1 MTQFNKA
8 TLAKILEI
16 LGSDHAGEVM
26 AAAKLATTMVREAGF
41 SWDEVLRP
49 DLLAKTQIVQPASVF
64 GDAGFAKPATAASA
78 ASGSGP
84 MGMKRDRERDL
95 SPYEQFFMLLLS
107 PRTPS
112 HVKKELRSW
121 EARVLDGE
129 ITPQEKSDLRH
140 LFRQFVA

>member
-41 SWDEVLRP
+41 SWEEILRP
-49 DLLAKTQIVQPASVF
+49 DLLPKGQIARPASVF
-64 GDAGFAKPATAASA
+64 GDNGHARPANGPTAVGA
-78 ASGSGP
+78 GP
-84 MGMKRDRERDL
+84 MGMRREREL

-129 ITPQEKSDLRH
+129 ITPQEKQDLRH

>member
-8 TLAKILEI
+8 TLAKILEV
-16 LGSDHAGEVM
+16 LGSDHAGEVV
-26 AAAKLATTMVREAGF
+26 AAARLASTMVREAGF
-41 SWDEVLRP
+41 SWEEILRS
-49 DLLAKTQIVQPASVF
+49 DLAPKAQVVSAASIF
-64 GDAGFAKPATAASA
+64 SEAGFAKSV
-78 ASGSGP
+78 SGSTTSTGTGP
-84 MGMKRDRERDL
+84 MGMRRERDL

-129 ITPQEKSDLRH
+129 ITPQEKQDLRH

>member
-1 MTQFNKA
+1 MTQFNRA

-26 AAAKLATTMVREAGF
+26 AAAKLASTMVREAGF
-41 SWDEVLRP
+41 SWEEILRA
-49 DLLAKTQIVQPASVF
+49 DLLPKAQTANPGSGF
-64 GDAGFAKPATAASA
+64 GENGHAGPMPATTTV
-78 ASGSGP
+78 GSGP
-84 MGMKRDRERDL
+84 MGMRRERDL

-112 HVKKELRSW
+112 DVKRQLRSW

-129 ITPQEKSDLRH
+129 ITPQERQNLRH

>member
-1 MTQFNKA
+1 MTQFNRV
-8 TLAKILEI
+8 TLAKILEV

-26 AAAKLATTMVREAGF
+26 AAANLATTMVREAGF
-41 SWDEVLRP
+41 SWEEILRP
-49 DLLAKTQIVQPASVF
+49 DLTPKVQIARPNAF
-64 GDAGFAKPATAASA
+64 GENGYARTSPPEPTMVGA
-78 ASGSGP
+78 GP
-84 MGMKRDRERDL
+84 MGMRREREL

-129 ITPQEKSDLRH
+129 ITPQEKQDLRH

>member
-1 MTQFNKA
+1 MTQFNKV
-8 TLAKILEI
+8 TLAKILEV

-41 SWDEVLRP
+41 SWEEILRP
-49 DLLAKTQIVQPASVF
+49 DLLAKAQV
-64 GDAGFAKPATAASA
+64 AKPSSA
-78 ASGSGP
+78 FGENDHARPASGSAAVGAGP
-84 MGMKRDRERDL
+84 MGMRRDREL

-112 HVKKELRSW
+112 HVKRELRSW

-129 ITPQEKSDLRH
+129 ITPQERQDLRH

>member
-1 MTQFNKA
+1 MTQFNKT

-41 SWDEVLRP
+41 SWEEILRP
-49 DLLAKTQIVQPASVF
+49 DLLPKAQLARSGAAVSEASH
-64 GDAGFAKPATAASA
+64 ARSAPEPATVGA
-78 ASGSGP
+78 GP
-84 MGMKRDRERDL
+84 MGMRREREL

-107 PRTPS
+107 PRTPN

-129 ITPQEKSDLRH
+129 ITPQERQDLRH

>member
-41 SWDEVLRP
+41 SWEEILRP
-49 DLLAKTQIVQPASVF
+49 DLLPRGQIARPSSSF
-64 GDAGFAKPATAASA
+64 GENGHARPSNGTAPLGA
-78 ASGSGP
+78 GP
-84 MGMKRDRERDL
+84 MGMRREREL

-129 ITPQEKSDLRH
+129 ITPQEKQDLRH

>member
-1 MTQFNKA
+1 MTQFNKT

-41 SWDEVLRP
+41 SWEEILRP
-49 DLLAKTQIVQPASVF
+49 DLLPKAQLARPGPTL
-64 GDAGFAKPATAASA
+64 GEDAQAKPAAGPTTVGA
-78 ASGSGP
+78 GP
-84 MGMKRDRERDL
+84 MGMRRDREL

-112 HVKKELRSW
+112 HVKRELRSW

-129 ITPQEKSDLRH
+129 ITPQERQDLRH

>member
-1 MTQFNKA
+1 MTQFNKV
-8 TLAKILEI
+8 TLAKILEV

-41 SWDEVLRP
+41 SWEEILRP
-49 DLLAKTQIVQPASVF
+49 DLLPKAQA
-64 GDAGFAKPATAASA
+64 AKPISAFSDNDHAKPPPGSTAIGA
-78 ASGSGP
+78 GP
-84 MGMKRDRERDL
+84 MGMRREREL

-129 ITPQEKSDLRH
+129 ITPQERQDLRH

>member
-8 TLAKILEI
+8 TLARVLEI
-16 LGSDHAGEVM
+16 LGSEHAGEVV
-26 AAAKLATTMVREAGF
+26 AAARLASTMVKEAGF
-41 SWDEVLRP
+41 SWEEILRP
-49 DLLAKTQIVQPASVF
+49 DLLPKGQVARPVSVF
-64 GDAGFAKPATAASA
+64 GDAGLAAPVSAPTAV
-78 ASGSGP
+78 GSGP
-84 MGMKRDRERDL
+84 MGMRRERDL

-129 ITPQEKSDLRH
+129 ITPQEKQDLRH

>member
-41 SWDEVLRP
+41 SWEEILRP
-49 DLLAKTQIVQPASVF
+49 DLLPKGQVARPASAF
-64 GDAGFAKPATAASA
+64 GDAGFAKPA
-78 ASGSGP
+78 SGPTTIGQGP
-84 MGMKRDRERDL
+84 MGMRREREL

-129 ITPQEKSDLRH
+129 ITPQEKQDLRH

>member
-1 MTQFNKA
+1 MTQFSKA
-8 TLAKILEI
+8 TLAKVLEI
-16 LGSDHAGEVM
+16 LGSEHAGEVV
-26 AAAKLATTMVREAGF
+26 AAARLASTMVREAGF
-41 SWDEVLRP
+41 SWEEVLRP
-49 DLLAKTQIVQPASVF
+49 DLLPKGQVARPASAF
-64 GDAGFAKPATAASA
+64 SDAGLAALTSSA
-78 ASGSGP
+78 AAGGSGP
-84 MGMKRDRERDL
+84 MGMRRERDL

-129 ITPQEKSDLRH
+129 ITPQEKQDLRH

>member
-1 MTQFNKA
+1 MTQFSKA

-41 SWDEVLRP
+41 SWEEILRP
-49 DLLAKTQIVQPASVF
+49 DLHPKGQVVRSGSDYDMNGSARSTA
-64 GDAGFAKPATAASA
+64 AATAPGA
-78 ASGSGP
+78 GP
-84 MGMKRDRERDL
+84 MGMRRDREL

-129 ITPQEKSDLRH
+129 ITPQEKQDLRH

>member
-1 MTQFNKA
+1 MTQFNRA

-26 AAAKLATTMVREAGF
+26 AAAKLASTMVREAGF
-41 SWDEVLRP
+41 SWEEILRS
-49 DLLAKTQIVQPASVF
+49 DLLPKGQATKPNAAF
-64 GDAGFAKPATAASA
+64 GENGHAKPEPGSA
-78 ASGSGP
+78 AVGSGP
-84 MGMKRDRERDL
+84 MGMRREREL

-107 PRTPS
+107 PRTPN
-112 HVKKELRSW
+112 HVKRELRSW

-129 ITPQEKSDLRH
+129 ITPQERQDLRH

>member
-26 AAAKLATTMVREAGF
+26 AAAKLASTMVREAGF
-41 SWDEVLRP
+41 SWEEILRA
-49 DLLAKTQIVQPASVF
+49 DLHPKGQAAKQNAGFGENGHARPESGPASV
-64 GDAGFAKPATAASA
+64 GA
-78 ASGSGP
+78 GP
-84 MGMKRDRERDL
+84 MGMRRERDL

-112 HVKKELRSW
+112 HVKRELRSW

-129 ITPQEKSDLRH
+129 ITPQERQDLRH

>member
-1 MTQFNKA
+1 MTQFSKA
-8 TLAKILEI
+8 TLAKVLEI
-16 LGSDHAGEVM
+16 LGSDHAGEVV
-26 AAAKLATTMVREAGF
+26 AAARLASTMVREAGF
-41 SWDEVLRP
+41 SWEEVLRP
-49 DLLAKTQIVQPASVF
+49 DLLPKGQVVRPASAF
-64 GDAGFAKPATAASA
+64 SDGGFATLASA
-78 ASGSGP
+78 AASTATGSGP
-84 MGMKRDRERDL
+84 MGMRRERDL

-129 ITPQEKSDLRH
+129 ITPQEKQDLRH

>member
-1 MTQFNKA
+1 MTQFSKA
-8 TLAKILEI
+8 TLAKILEV
-16 LGSDHAGEVM
+16 LGSDHAGEVV
-26 AAAKLATTMVREAGF
+26 AAARLASTMVREAGF
-41 SWDEVLRP
+41 SWEEVLRS
-49 DLLAKTQIVQPASVF
+49 DLTPKAQVVSAASVF
-64 GDAGFAKPATAASA
+64 SEAGFAK
-78 ASGSGP
+78 SGSGSTSTGTGP
-84 MGMKRDRERDL
+84 MGMRRERDL

-129 ITPQEKSDLRH
+129 ITPQEKQDLRH

>member
-1 MTQFNKA
+1 MTQFSKA
-8 TLAKILEI
+8 TLAKVLEI
-16 LGSDHAGEVM
+16 LGSEHAGEVV
-26 AAAKLATTMVREAGF
+26 AAARLASTMVREAGF
-41 SWDEVLRP
+41 SWEEVLRP
-49 DLLAKTQIVQPASVF
+49 DLLPKGQVVRPATAFS
-64 GDAGFAKPATAASA
+64 DAGFATLAPTATTA
-78 ASGSGP
+78 GSGP
-84 MGMKRDRERDL
+84 MGMRRERDL

-129 ITPQEKSDLRH
+129 ITPQEKQDLRH

>member
-1 MTQFNKA
+1 MTQFSKA
-8 TLAKILEI
+8 TLAKVLEI
-16 LGSDHAGEVM
+16 LGSEHAGEVV
-26 AAAKLATTMVREAGF
+26 AAARLASTMVREAGF
-41 SWDEVLRP
+41 SWEEVLRP
-49 DLLAKTQIVQPASVF
+49 DLLPKGQVGRPASAF
-64 GDAGFAKPATAASA
+64 SDAGLAALTSSAT
-78 ASGSGP
+78 GSGP
-84 MGMKRDRERDL
+84 MGMRRERDL

-129 ITPQEKSDLRH
+129 ITPQEKQDLRH

>member
-26 AAAKLATTMVREAGF
+26 AAARLASTMVREAGF
-41 SWDEVLRP
+41 SWEDVLRP
-49 DLLAKTQIVQPASVF
+49 DLLPKGQVGRSASVF
-64 GDAGFAKPATAASA
+64 GDSGQAKS
-78 ASGSGP
+78 SNGSTSVGQGP
-84 MGMKRDRERDL
+84 MGMRRERDL

-107 PRTPS
+107 PRTPL

-121 EARVLDGE
+121 ETRVLDGE
-129 ITPQEKSDLRH
+129 ITPQERQDLRH

>member
-26 AAAKLATTMVREAGF
+26 AAARLASTMVREAGF
-41 SWDEVLRP
+41 SWEEILRS
-49 DLLAKTQIVQPASVF
+49 DLVPKGQVASAASVF
-64 GDAGFAKPATAASA
+64 SEAGFAK
-78 ASGSGP
+78 SGSGSTSTGTGP
-84 MGMKRDRERDL
+84 MGMRRERDL

-129 ITPQEKSDLRH
+129 ITPQEKQDLRH